1 MADQNRF
8 RDRLSFR
15 FLGIRYAPQPQR
27 FTYPTLFKG
36 SGEAASALEYGSQ
49 CVQGSSG
56 GSEDCLFLNV
66 WTPYLPNPNSAP
78 PKKKLRPVGLWY
90 HGGALT
96 GVIPEMRHCL

>member
-1 MADQNRF
+1 
-8 RDRLSFR
+8 
-15 FLGIRYAPQPQR
+15 LGIRFAPQPQR

-36 SGEAASALEYGSQ
+36 SGQAASALEYGSQ

-78 PKKKLRPVGLWY
+78 PKKKLRPVGLWF

-96 GVIPEMRHCL
+96 GGSIATVSEVEYCVS